1 MKTNVGGIDKIVRIV
16 VGIALI
22 SWVAVFGGPGLQ
34 PIWLQQR
41 QLLQK
46 IVLTNTVMKK
56 GDSNAI
62 AFFTGCGLL
71 PY

>member
-1 MKTNVGGIDKIVRIV
+1 MDRRCA
-16 VGIALI
+16 IAYWLVQLL
-22 SWVAVFGGPGLQ
+22 SGLQ

-56 GDSNAI
+56 GDSIAI